1 MTKVL
6 TVFVLAAI
14 AFGADTA
21 REQKLQQAI
30 NLMESKG
37 DVAKAMPMLEDVA
50 RSSDRALAARALL
63 YLGQAQERQ
72 GADKARATYERIVKE
87 FGNQTEMVAA
97 AQQRLVALGG
107 SRTSG
112 TLAKRLLCADCGDN
126 EADFSAD
133 WRWMAFT
140 HWDSGDVAIRDMS
153 TGQAKRLMAKPGTW
167 NDSDAFVETP
177 ILSPDLRQIAYLWFM
192 NDKQEPDHVQLR
204 IVPNELGGKARVLVD
219 NKENTWY
226 NPTAWS
232 PDGKSVVMIISK
244 KDKTDQLARVAT
256 SDGSVRVL
264 KSMEWRFTGGA
275 WAHPDYSP
283 DGQYI
288 VYSAR
293 AVNPSKNP
301 PAETDPKDQHIYV
314 IAADGSSETEI
325 VKTAGINRNP
335 VWTPD
340 GKHILFTSDRSGR
353 MDLWSVAV
361 QNGKANSSPSL
372 VSSDIG
378 NADALRVHGGSYYYT
393 HNSPGSEYVNIV
405 DWTSGGAGQG
415 RPARATESFVGI
427 RPTWSPDGK
436 SIAFKRH
443 HPGSTDTYD
452 LVVHSIETGDER
464 TYLTSLGTTGNG
476 AATWFHDSKSI
487 MTGFKRADSSTAF
500 YRINLASGELKELPS
515 PTGPNALAADDRT
528 LYLVRRDPKDN
539 NIPDRIVAV
548 DLNSGQEKPIL
559 TLARPI
565 APGAV
570 TLRLTPDGRT
580 LVIRWPDQKT
590 KSVHFDRVNVD
601 GTGYREIFSSV
612 QKDEGGPIALTK
624 DGRWIIFEASHD
636 DKWRL
641 MRLPIEGGKPEFTG
655 LELET
660 RNQNLDLSP
669 DGSRIAFSNSKGVQE
684 LWALDNVLSVLK

>member
-1 MTKVL
+1 MTKL
-6 TVFVLAAI
+6 LAVFALAAI

-37 DVAKAMPMLEDVA
+37 DAAKAIPMLEDVA

-72 GADKARATYERIVKE
+72 GADKARATYERIVNE

-107 SRTSG
+107 SRSSG
-112 TLAKRLLCADCGDN
+112 ALATRQLCTDCGDD
-126 EADFSAD
+126 EADLSPD
-133 WRWMAFT
+133 GRLMVFT
-140 HWDSGDVAIRDMS
+140 DWDSGDIAIRDMS
-153 TGQAKRLMAKPGTW
+153 TGQVKRLLAKPGTLK
-167 NDSDAFVETP
+167 DSDAYAETP
-177 ILSPDLRQIAYLWFM
+177 VFSPDLRQIAYLWQT
-192 NDKQEPDHVQLR
+192 DEKGQGAQLR
-204 IVPNELGGKARVLVD
+204 VMPNAVGGKARVLV
-219 NKENTWY
+219 NNPEY
-226 NPTAWS
+226 SYYEPTAWS
-232 PDGKSVVMIISK
+232 PDGKYVLVIFTVK
-244 KDKTDQLARVAT
+244 RDRTWQLARVAVA
-256 SDGSVRVL
+256 DGAVKVL
-264 KSMEWRFTGGA
+264 KSLDWRIYGISS
-275 WAHPDYSP
+275 HPNFSP
-283 DGQYI
+283 DGQFITYD
-288 VYSAR
+288 AL
-293 AVNPSKNP
+293 AVNPSKFA
-301 PAETDPKDQHIYV
+301 PAPTDPRDQHVYV
-314 IAADGSSETEI
+314 IAADGSSETEV
-325 VKTAGINRNP
+325 VKTAGINSAP
-335 VWTPD
+335 IWTPD
-340 GKHILFTSDRSGR
+340 GKHILFTSDRSGKVE
-353 MDLWSVAV
+353 LWSIAM
-361 QNGKANSSPSL
+361 QNGKAAGPTSL
-372 VSSDIG
+372 VGRDIG
-378 NADALRVHGGSYYYT
+378 SVSAMGIHGGSYYFARREF
-393 HNSPGSEYVNIV
+393 GAEYVNIV
-405 DWTSGGAGQG
+405 EYAPSGNTQSRLAHATENFVGF
-415 RPARATESFVGI
+415 RPA
-427 RPTWSPDGK
+427 WSPDGK